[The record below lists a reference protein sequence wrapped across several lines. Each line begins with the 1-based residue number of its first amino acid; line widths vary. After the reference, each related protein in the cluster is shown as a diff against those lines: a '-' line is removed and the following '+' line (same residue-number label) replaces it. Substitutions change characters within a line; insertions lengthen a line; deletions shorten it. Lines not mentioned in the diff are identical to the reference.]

1 MTQRIRLVPVV
12 FVAVMALAGCSGGE
26 GGGPASASP
35 SATVVG
41 SIGIETSAPAETTTA
56 VPSADPSASPGPT
69 FAPED
74 HADDIASIEGDLAA
88 DQAAIDALCPEV
100 AAWWKSVGA
109 VSLEQWQKAG
119 TGVYAT
125 SFVLDRYTE
134 ASYAAL
140 RRADWSQF
148 DTEPITLPAA
158 GYGACI
164 MYRPAATSG
173 QFETV
178 TLTFTALTPQPM
190 PGTLDHQRSVTLV
203 AAELLAANLI
213 AR

>member
-1 MTQRIRLVPVV
+1 M
-12 FVAVMALAGCSGGE
+12 
-26 GGGPASASP
+26 
-35 SATVVG
+35 VG
-41 SIGIETSAPAETTTA
+41 SIGIETSAPTESSTA
-56 VPSADPSASPGPT
+56 VPSVDPSASPGPT

-74 HADDIASIEGDLAA
+74 HADDIASEGDLAA

-100 AAWWKSVGA
+100 AAWWKSVGS
-109 VSLEQWQKAG
+109 VSLDQWQKSG

-140 RRADWSQF
+140 QRADWSQF
-148 DTEPITLPAA
+148 DTMPITLPAA

-164 MYRPAATSG
+164 LYRPADASG

-178 TLTFTALTPQPM
+178 ILTFTALTPQPM